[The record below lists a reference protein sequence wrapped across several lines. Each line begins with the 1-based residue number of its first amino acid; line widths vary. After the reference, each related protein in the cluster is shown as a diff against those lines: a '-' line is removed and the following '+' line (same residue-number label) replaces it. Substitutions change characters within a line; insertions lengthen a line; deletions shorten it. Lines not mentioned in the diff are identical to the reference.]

1 VWAGKHA
8 GAINRLNDLGSICSI
23 YELLNT
29 KPALFLMIA
38 SEIKILLKKTKDKL
52 CLKMFQKPH
61 CLFRCHVK
69 CWHDDRSGK
78 AGIFCLGGLPT
89 QAPTVIAKTQAVK
102 RIVTVD
108 GCPLNCSR
116 KIVEQAGFT
125 PTTTINLVTDCGI
138 QKKSSSEYKQ
148 EDMLPAV
155 KAIVDAINAG

>member
-1 VWAGKHA
+1 
-8 GAINRLNDLGSICSI
+8 
-23 YELLNT
+23 
-29 KPALFLMIA
+29 
-38 SEIKILLKKTKDKL
+38 
-52 CLKMFQKPH
+52 
-61 CLFRCHVK
+61 
-69 CWHDDRSGK
+69 
-78 AGIFCLGGLPT
+78 
-89 QAPTVIAKTQAVK
+89 
-102 RIVTVD
+102 VD